1 MKAITQASYGGPQV
15 LELADI
21 PTPQLK
27 DDEVL
32 VRVRNSS
39 INAGDDVLMKGDPY
53 LVRAVFGLTRP
64 RVKVRGR
71 DTAGEVAAV
80 GAAVTR
86 FEVGDEVYCES
97 STGSYAEFTRVPE
110 KFVARKPNSLTME
123 QAGCVPLAAVT
134 ALQGLRKVGKVQPGQ
149 HVLIIGASGGVG
161 SYAVQI
167 AKGLGA
173 TVTGVCSA
181 PKIAFVRALGAD
193 SVIDYS
199 TESVGAHHGEYDVI
213 FDIAGVDDPQHLR
226 SALKSN
232 GILVLAGG
240 KGGKWLG
247 PMRRSGGA
255 VLAATFKRQKAK
267 ILAASRNREDLEFLT
282 ELFDAGSVAPYV
294 DSTYPLND
302 VPAAFEKFES
312 GQVRGKIAIKI

>member
-1 MKAITQASYGGPQV
+1 
-15 LELADI
+15 
-21 PTPQLK
+21 
-27 DDEVL
+27 
-32 VRVRNSS
+32 
-39 INAGDDVLMKGDPY
+39 MKGDPY
-53 LVRAVFGLTRP
+53 LVRAFFGLTRP

-71 DTAGEVAAV
+71 DAAGEVAAV

-86 FEVGDEVYCES
+86 FGVGDEVYCES

-110 KFVARKPNSLTME
+110 KFVARKPERLTME

-134 ALQGLRKVGKVQPGQ
+134 ALHGLRKVGKVQPGQ

-167 AKGLGA
+167 AKTFGA
-173 TVTGVCSA
+173 TVTGVCSSA
-181 PKIAFVRALGAD
+181 KVDFVRSLGAD
-193 SVIDYS
+193 AVIDYS
-199 TESVGAHHGEYDVI
+199 AESVGAHHGEFDVI
-213 FDIAGVDDPQHLR
+213 FDVAGADDLQGLR
-226 SALKSN
+226 SALKAD

-255 VLAATFKRQKAK
+255 VLAATFRHQKAK
-267 ILAASRNREDLEFLT
+267 ILAASRNGADLEFLT
-282 ELFDAGSVAPYV
+282 GLFDAGSVTPYV
-294 DSTYPLND
+294 DSTYPLNE

-312 GQVRGKIAIKI
+312 GQVRGKISIKI

>member
-32 VRVRNSS
+32 IRVRNSS

-71 DTAGEVAAV
+71 DTAGEVATV

-97 STGSYAEFTRVPE
+97 STGSFAEFTRVPE

-149 HVLIIGASGGVG
+149 QVLIIGASGGVG

-167 AKGLGA
+167 AKALGA
-173 TVTGVCSA
+173 TVTGVCSSA
-181 PKIAFVRALGAD
+181 KVAFVRSLGAD
-193 SVIDYS
+193 AVIDYS
-199 TESVGAHHGEYDVI
+199 TESVGTHHGEFDVI
-213 FDIAGVDDPQHLR
+213 FDIAGVDDLHGLR
-226 SALKSN
+226 SALKSD

-247 PMRRSGGA
+247 PMRRSSGA
-255 VLAATFKRQKAK
+255 VLAATFRRQKAK
-267 ILAASRNREDLEFLT
+267 ILAASRNSADLEFLT
-282 ELFDAGSVAPYV
+282 ELFDAGSVTPYV
-294 DSTYPLND
+294 DSAYPLND